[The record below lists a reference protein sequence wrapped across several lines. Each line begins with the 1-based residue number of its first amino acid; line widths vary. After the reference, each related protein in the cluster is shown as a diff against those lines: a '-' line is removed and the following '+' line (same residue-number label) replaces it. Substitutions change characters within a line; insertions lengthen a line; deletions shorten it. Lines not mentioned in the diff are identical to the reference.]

1 MKTPNFENF
10 LGKPIKEFNII
21 ENATIKHDSI
31 FNIYVIHSEKK
42 YPFFG
47 NTYNGYTV
55 SVNKKDIVKDITLYI
70 NKIIDSSFY
79 DNFTSEYGLPSETK
93 VESSR
98 TVKKEKFKN
107 DLSTEIKETNIS
119 FKKGNFDENPHLIKW
134 YKENYQIQIFIK
146 REINI
151 TEIKFSLK
159 E

>member
-10 LGKPIKEFNII
+10 LGKHIKEFNII

-31 FNIYVIHSEKK
+31 FNTYVIHSEKK
-42 YPFFG
+42 YDFFG

-55 SVNKKDIVKDITLYI
+55 SVNNKNIVNDITLYI

-79 DNFTSEYGLPSETK
+79 DNFTSEYGIPNETK
-93 VESSR
+93 VGGSR
-98 TVKKEKFKN
+98 VVKKEKFKD

-119 FKKGNFDENPHLIKW
+119 LKKGSFDEKPHLIKW
-134 YKENYQIQIFIK
+134 YKENYEIQIFIK

-159 E
+159 